1 MSVPRPILLPFA
13 ILTALTAVGTLGYV
27 VIERASFMD
36 ALFMTVT
43 TLSTVGYGEIIR
55 LSPAGRLFTM
65 LLIVTGVGT
74 ALYLLTAIAEQVVE
88 GRFRDLFGR
97 NAMQRRIEQLEGHVV
112 VCGFG
117 RLGRVVAEQVAE
129 RQVPLVIV
137 DANPALEPDLVRLGM
152 PYIIGS
158 ALSDDVLERAGV
170 RRARALVAATA
181 SDPDNVFITLSA
193 RAKNPGI
200 VIHAR
205 GESDGGLR
213 RLRLAGADQA
223 ISAYQSGGM
232 RIAASIL
239 RPSVVDFLEISLES
253 RGEEV
258 DLEQVRV
265 GAGGGIIGR
274 AIESVEKDLPRLRI
288 VALKRGTDPIRMVP
302 EPATLVADG
311 DQLVVIGERRSLEAL
326 AQLAQRPR

>member
-1 MSVPRPILLPFA
+1 VSVPRPILLPFA

-193 RAKNPGI
+193 REKNPGI

>member
-1 MSVPRPILLPFA
+1 VSIPRSVLLPFT
-13 ILTALTAVGTLGYV
+13 ILAALTAGGTLGYV
-27 VIERASFMD
+27 LIERASFMD

-88 GRFRDLFGR
+88 GRFKDLFGR

-129 RQVPLVIV
+129 RRVPLVIV
-137 DANPALEPDLVRLGM
+137 DADPGLESDLVRLGM

-193 RAKNPGI
+193 REKNPAI

-265 GAGGGIIGR
+265 GAGGEIVGR
-274 AIESVEKDLPRLRI
+274 AIESLEKDLPRLRI
-288 VALKRGTDPIRMVP
+288 VALKRGTDPILMVP
-302 EPATLVADG
+302 EPATLVTDG

-326 AQLAQRPR
+326 AQMAQRPR

>member
-1 MSVPRPILLPFA
+1 MSIPRSVLLPFV

-97 NAMQRRIEQLEGHVV
+97 NAMQRRIEQLEAHVV

-129 RQVPLVIV
+129 RKVPLVIV

-193 RAKNPGI
+193 REKNPGI

-265 GAGGGIIGR
+265 GAGGEIVGR
-274 AIESVEKDLPRLRI
+274 AIESVERDLPRLRI

>member
-1 MSVPRPILLPFA
+1 MSVPRSILLPFA
-13 ILTALTAVGTLGYV
+13 ILAALTAAGTLGYV

-158 ALSDDVLERAGV
+158 ALSDDVLERAGI

-193 RAKNPGI
+193 REKNPGI

-265 GAGGGIIGR
+265 GAGGGIVGR

-311 DQLVVIGERRSLEAL
+311 DHLVVIGERRSLEAL
-326 AQLAQRPR
+326 AQLAQRTR